1 VVVPRYKK
9 GNSMQI
15 NRRNILGATLAG
27 LLLAGTVVPSHAET
41 QLNMADVLPDS
52 NFMVKNA
59 MEFADAV
66 KAATNGDVVI
76 SVKAGGSLGFKGP
89 DQLTAVRDGL
99 VEMADINISQQ
110 VGVNPLFGVEGI
122 PFLVSSMDE
131 LKKYHEIIRPV
142 FDDLAKK
149 NNQKI
154 LYMVPSPAQYVYLKV
169 FIKNIDDFK
178 GIPVRG
184 ADKNTVD
191 IVSALGM
198 AGVAMPWGELI
209 PALASGRVDGVATS
223 ATSGVDGKFW
233 EFLKYI
239 YPTNHTWG
247 SNMVTVNLD
256 TWNAIPAEEQAAIE
270 KVAAELEPKFWN
282 VSRQGDVD
290 SIKTMTDNGME
301 LVEISPELRDQMKE
315 RAAALQEAFFERV
328 PDAKPLVEKFKASMN

>member
-1 VVVPRYKK
+1 MYISRQSTIAIAIAVA
-9 GNSMQI
+9 SAI
-15 NRRNILGATLAG
+15 ATPTFAQTSFNL
-27 LLLAGTVVPSHAET
+27 S
-41 QLNMADVLPDS
+41 DVLPET
-52 NFMVKNA
+52 NFMVVNA
-59 MEFADAV
+59 TRFASEV
-66 KAATNGDVVI
+66 STATNGQVTI

-110 VGVNPLFGVEGI
+110 VGVNPLFGVEGV

-131 LKKYHEIIRPV
+131 LKKYHEFVRPV
-142 FDDLAKK
+142 FEKLAED
-149 NNQKI
+149 NNQKL

-169 FIKNIDDFK
+169 KVDSLGGFS

-209 PALASGRVDGVATS
+209 PALASGRVEGVATS

-233 EFLKYI
+233 EFMKYI

-247 SNMVTVNLD
+247 SNMVTINLD
-256 TWNAIPAEEQAAIE
+256 AWGRLTAEQRTAIQE
-270 KVAAELEPKFWN
+270 VAARLEPEFWE
-282 VSRQGDVD
+282 VSRNGDLA
-290 SIKTMTDNGME
+290 SIKTMTEMGME
-301 LVEISPELRDQMKE
+301 LVEISPELRAQMIE
-315 RAAALQEAFFERV
+315 RAQRLQADFVARV
-328 PDAKPLVEKFKASMN
+328 PEAGPIVDQFKAAP

>member
-1 VVVPRYKK
+1 
-9 GNSMQI
+9 MTTF
-15 NRRNILGATLAG
+15 NRRIAVAALASVAVAASSIGAWAQTTLN
-27 LLLAGTVVPSHAET
+27 LS
-41 QLNMADVLPDS
+41 DVLPET
-52 NFMVKNA
+52 NFMVTNA
-59 MEFADAV
+59 IKFAEEV
-66 KAATNGDVVI
+66 SAATNGEVTI

-110 VGVNPLFGVEGI
+110 VGVDPLFGVEGV
-122 PFLVSSMDE
+122 PFLISSMEE
-131 LKKYHEIIRPV
+131 LKAYHEFVRPA
-142 FDDLAKK
+142 FEELAAE

-154 LYMVPSPAQYVYLKV
+154 LYVVPSPAQYVYLNV
-169 FIKNIDDFK
+169 AVDDIEDFR

-209 PALASGRVDGVATS
+209 PALASGRVKGVATS

-233 EFLKYI
+233 EFMDYI

-247 SNMVTVNLD
+247 SNMVTINLD
-256 TWNAIPAEEQAAIE
+256 AWNRLSPENQAAIE
-270 KVAAELEPKFWN
+270 EVAAELEPAFWN

-290 SIKTMTDNGME
+290 SIAVMAENGMQ
-301 LVEISPELRDQMKE
+301 LMEISDELRAEMTE
-315 RAAALQEAFFERV
+315 RAQQLQADFVARV
-328 PDAKPLVEKFKASMN
+328 PEAAPIIEKFEASR

>member
-1 VVVPRYKK
+1 MSRKRQ
-9 GNSMQI
+9 GNTMLF
-15 NRRNILGATLAG
+15 NRRHLIGAALTGA
-27 LLLAGTVVPSHAET
+27 LLASTASPSLAET
-41 QLNMADVLPDS
+41 RINLSDVLPES

-59 MEFADAV
+59 VEFAEAV
-66 KAATNGDVVI
+66 KEATNGEVVI

-110 VGVNPLFGVEGI
+110 VGVNPLFGAEGI
-122 PFLVSSMDE
+122 PFLVSSMEE
-131 LKKYHEIIRPV
+131 LKTYHAFVRPE
-142 FDDLAKK
+142 FERLAEQ

-169 FIKNIDDFK
+169 LVDDMGDFR

-209 PALASGRVDGVATS
+209 PALASGRVSGVATS

-247 SNMVTVNLD
+247 SNMVTINLD
-256 TWNAIPAEEQAAIE
+256 TWNKIPAEQQQAIE
-270 KVAAELEPKFWN
+270 AVAAELEPKFWE
-282 VSRQGDVD
+282 VSRQGDLD
-290 SIKTMTDNGME
+290 SIKIMTDNGME
-301 LVEISPELRDQMKE
+301 LVEISPELRAEMSE
-315 RAAALQEAFFERV
+315 RGEALRDEFLQRV
-328 PDAKPLVEKFKASMN
+328 PAAEPIVEQFKAAVGQ

>member
-1 VVVPRYKK
+1 M
-9 GNSMQI
+9 SI
-15 NRRNILGATLAG
+15 TRRNILGATFAG
-27 LLLAGTVVPSHAET
+27 ALLAVTALPARAET
-41 QLNMADVLPDS
+41 QLNLADVLPDS

-66 KAATNGDVVI
+66 KTATKGEVVI

-122 PFLVSSMDE
+122 PFLVSSMEE
-131 LKKYHEIIRPV
+131 LKKYHEVIRPV
-142 FDDLAKK
+142 YEDLAAK

-169 FIKNIDDFK
+169 MVSKIDDFK
-178 GIPVRG
+178 DIPVRG

-247 SNMVTVNLD
+247 SNMVTINLD
-256 TWNAIPAEEQAAIE
+256 SWKAIPADQQAEIE
-270 KVAAELEPKFWN
+270 KVAAELEPKFWD
-282 VSRQGDVD
+282 VSRQGDIN
-290 SIKTMTDNGME
+290 SIMTMTDNGMR
-301 LVEISPELRDQMKE
+301 LVEISPELRAAMTE
-315 RAAALQEAFFERV
+315 RAAALQAAFLERV
-328 PDAKPLVEKFKASMN
+328 PEAKPLVEKFKASMN